1 LAWQL
6 ALSNGGKVKVGVVS
20 MGNPHAVQVVDDVDT
35 APVQEQ
41 GPLIEHHAA
50 FPKRVNAG
58 FMQVLNRLAVRLRVF
73 ERGAGE
79 TLACGTGA
87 CAAVVTGIRWGLLD
101 PRVRVQTHGGTLTIE
116 WQGGDAPVRM
126 TGPATTVFQGE
137 ISLQIPYERRN
148 YEPYH
153 RRRHCQLLGQYARFF
168 ERHAELLSAVKL
180 TSPHS
185 HRAVSLQER
194 QAEMMREKIRA
205 LELRMMDMM
214 RHGTENEVL
223 IERMQRW
230 MKTLLMTS
238 NARDLP
244 HTIADHIQHDFM
256 VPQVAIKVWGV
267 NESFQ
272 IEPFAQSVVD
282 AIKEFAATLS
292 KPYVG
297 LNNNFDAVQW
307 LPDPAAAQSVAL
319 IALRATRPEDTPQT
333 AAEQPVI
340 GLLVLASPDP
350 QRYYEGMGTTIIER
364 MGDLASAALSH
375 LR

>member
-1 LAWQL
+1 MTNA
-6 ALSNGGKVKVGVVS
+6 A
-20 MGNPHAVQVVDDVDT
+20 MNPITEDDIANFLVHTPD
-35 APVQEQ
+35 
-41 GPLIEHHAA
+41 
-50 FPKRVNAG
+50 
-58 FMQVLNRLAVRLRVF
+58 
-73 ERGAGE
+73 
-79 TLACGTGA
+79 
-87 CAAVVTGIRWGLLD
+87 
-101 PRVRVQTHGGTLTIE
+101 
-116 WQGGDAPVRM
+116 
-126 TGPATTVFQGE
+126 
-137 ISLQIPYERRN
+137 
-148 YEPYH
+148 
-153 RRRHCQLLGQYARFF
+153 FF
-168 ERHAELLSAVKL
+168 ERHAELLSTVKL
-180 TSPHS
+180 TSPHN
-185 HRAVSLQER
+185 HRSISLQER

-230 MKTLLMTS
+230 VKTLLMTN

-244 HTIADHIQHDFM
+244 HAIADHIQQDFM

-267 NESFQ
+267 REDFK
-272 IEPFAQSVVD
+272 IEPFAQSVID
-282 AIKEFAATLS
+282 PIKDFAASLTT
-292 KPYVG
+292 PYVG
-297 LNNNFDAVQW
+297 INNNFDAVQW
-307 LPDPAAAQSVAL
+307 LEDPAAAQSVAF

>member
-1 LAWQL
+1 
-6 ALSNGGKVKVGVVS
+6 
-20 MGNPHAVQVVDDVDT
+20 MNPITEDDI
-35 APVQEQ
+35 ANF
-41 GPLIEHHAA
+41 L
-50 FPKRVNAG
+50 VN
-58 FMQVLNRLAVRLRVF
+58 
-73 ERGAGE
+73 
-79 TLACGTGA
+79 TP
-87 CAAVVTGIRWGLLD
+87 D
-101 PRVRVQTHGGTLTIE
+101 
-116 WQGGDAPVRM
+116 
-126 TGPATTVFQGE
+126 
-137 ISLQIPYERRN
+137 
-148 YEPYH
+148 
-153 RRRHCQLLGQYARFF
+153 FF
-168 ERHAELLSAVKL
+168 ERHAELLSAVRL

-230 MKTLLMTS
+230 VKTLLMTT

-244 HTIADHIQHDFM
+244 HTIADQIQHDFM

-267 NESFQ
+267 GEAFQ
-272 IEPFAQSVVD
+272 IEPFAQSVID
-282 AIKEFAATLS
+282 PIKDFAASLTQ
-292 KPYVG
+292 PYVG
-297 LNNNFDAVQW
+297 INHNFDAVQW

-319 IALRATRPEDTPQT
+319 IALRATRAEDTPQT
-333 AAEQPVI
+333 AVEQPVI

>member
-1 LAWQL
+1 
-6 ALSNGGKVKVGVVS
+6 
-20 MGNPHAVQVVDDVDT
+20 MT
-35 APVQEQ
+35 
-41 GPLIEHHAA
+41 HAA
-50 FPKRVNAG
+50 MNPITEDDIAHFLVN
-58 FMQVLNRLAVRLRVF
+58 
-73 ERGAGE
+73 
-79 TLACGTGA
+79 TP
-87 CAAVVTGIRWGLLD
+87 D
-101 PRVRVQTHGGTLTIE
+101 
-116 WQGGDAPVRM
+116 
-126 TGPATTVFQGE
+126 
-137 ISLQIPYERRN
+137 
-148 YEPYH
+148 
-153 RRRHCQLLGQYARFF
+153 FF

-194 QAEMMREKIRA
+194 QAEMMREKIRV

-230 MKTLLMTS
+230 VKTLLMTN

-244 HTIADHIQHDFM
+244 HTLADHIQHDFM
-256 VPQVAIKVWGV
+256 VPQVAIRVWDV
-267 NESFQ
+267 REDFQ
-272 IEPFAQSVVD
+272 MEPFAQSV
-282 AIKEFAATLS
+282 AEPIKEFAATLAT
-292 KPYVG
+292 PYVG
-297 LNNNFDAVQW
+297 INQHFDAVQW
-307 LPDPAAAQSVAL
+307 LAEPEAAQSVAI

-333 AAEQPVI
+333 AAAQAVI